1 MWFKN
6 KIYKSILLFF
16 SFFALVSC
24 NSNEPKPIKLNSD
37 SCDFC
42 KMTIANG
49 KFGAELITQK
59 GRYYKFDDVA
69 CMIQF
74 DKTSEVPSKVFFVN
88 DYFKENELVAAEK
101 SFFLKGGTIN
111 SPMRGNLAAFS
122 SDKEQKEFQTKLNAD
137 PMTWQQVYDSYK

>member
-1 MWFKN
+1 MK
-6 KIYKSILLFF
+6 
-16 SFFALVSC
+16 SFFIVLITSFLVSC

-74 DKTSEVPSKVFFVN
+74 AKASEVPSKVFFVN
-88 DYFKENELVAAEK
+88 DYLKENELVAAEK

-122 SDKEQKEFQTKLNAD
+122 SDKEQKEVQTKLNAE

>member
-1 MWFKN
+1 M
-6 KIYKSILLFF
+6 KIFFIVLVTSIF
-16 SFFALVSC
+16 VSC

-74 DKTSEVPSKVFFVN
+74 AKTSEVPSKVFFVN
-88 DYFKENELVAAEK
+88 DYLKENELVAAEK

-111 SPMRGNLAAFS
+111 SPMRGNTAAFT
-122 SDKEQKEFQTKLNAD
+122 SDKEQKDFQTKLNAE
-137 PMTWQQVYDSYK
+137 PMTWEQVYDSYK

>member
-1 MWFKN
+1 MK
-6 KIYKSILLFF
+6 
-16 SFFALVSC
+16 SFFIVLITSFLVSC

-49 KFGAELITQK
+49 KFGAELITLK

-74 DKTSEVPSKVFFVN
+74 DETSADPSKVFFVN
-88 DYFKENELVAAEK
+88 DYLRENELVAEEK
-101 SFFLKGGTIN
+101 CFFLKGGTIN
-111 SPMRGNLAAFS
+111 SLMRGNLAAFS
-122 SDKEQKEFQTKLNAD
+122 YDKEQKEFQTTLNAE
-137 PMTWQQVYDSYK
+137 PMT

>member
-6 KIYKSILLFF
+6 KICKSILLFF
-16 SFFALVSC
+16 SFIALVSC

-59 GRYYKFDDVA
+59 GRYYKFDDVS
-69 CMIQF
+69 CLIQF
-74 DKTSEVPSKVFFVN
+74 SKASEVPSKVFFVN
-88 DYFKENELVAAEK
+88 DYLKENELIAVDK
-101 SFFLKGGTIN
+101 CFFLKGGTIN

-122 SDKEQKEFQTKLNAD
+122 SEKEQKKFQTKLNAEK
-137 PMTWQQVYDSYK
+137 MTWEQVYNSYK